1 MDIDLLVEATIEN
14 ERRELVALSRL
25 PDHAASEL
33 EPGDISKAASGNN
46 LCPEGVD
53 APSQQGARSRAY
65 WSI

>member
-1 MDIDLLVEATIEN
+1 MRPI
-14 ERRELVALSRL
+14 RQG
-25 PDHAASEL
+25 ASEERAEKPHVPEHAPKGL
-33 EPGDISKAASGNN
+33 PRNN